1 MNAIEEE
8 YTSGIEALGFPGMV
22 YYKFLS
28 MFQVKVSKDETP
40 STVSFGVLTPS
51 TISQEEASTLR
62 SYIKLQKEWL
72 RAEKRTNKAEMR
84 QRIWWVVQKVLD
96 YKLFKE
102 REQCYMMYWLD
113 KCDDQLLD

>member
-1 MNAIEEE
+1 MNPIEEE
-8 YTSGIEALGFPGMV
+8 YTSGIESLGFPGMV

-28 MFQVKVSKDETP
+28 MFQVKGGTIA
-40 STVSFGVLTPS
+40 FGVLTPAE
-51 TISQEEASTLR
+51 IDPEVASTLR

-72 RAEKRTNKAEMR
+72 RAEKRTNRAEMR